1 MTLTGVDR
9 KRFRLRKWLRIAV
22 CILILAAVIILAFWF
37 FLMLTLQGSF
47 QAEPATM
54 EEILQMNLVERWF
67 FLR

>member
-1 MTLTGVDR
+1 MTITGVGR
-9 KRFRLRKWLRIAV
+9 KRFRFRKWLRIAIS
-22 CILILAAVIILAFWF
+22 ILTLAAVIILAFWF

-47 QAEPATM
+47 QAEPTTM

>member
-1 MTLTGVDR
+1 MTFIGVCR
-9 KRFRLRKWLRIAV
+9 KRFRPKKWLRTVICV
-22 CILILAAVIILAFWF
+22 LILAAVIMLTFWF

>member
-9 KRFRLRKWLRIAV
+9 KRFRLRKWLRIAIS
-22 CILILAAVIILAFWF
+22 ILTLAAVIILSFWF
-37 FLMLTLQGSF
+37 FLLLTLKGSF

>member
-1 MTLTGVDR
+1 MTFIGVCR
-9 KRFRLRKWLRIAV
+9 KRFRFRKWLRIAIS
-22 CILILAAVIILAFWF
+22 ILTLAAVIILAFWF